1 MQKYLKKMTSPWVRF
16 SRKLAEKIE
25 KPRFIG
31 SFSSEEALSK
41 NMRLVIGEAKESK
54 TGFQVNFYWLI
65 DEWDGV
71 IADVKFQAFG
81 SAALLGAAE
90 AASELLIRKNYD
102 QAQKMQADFIDRHLR
117 DKKDKEAF
125 PEEEYRSLNLV
136 VDAIESAAKQ
146 CLDIT
151 LPEEYVPTP
160 IQPSVEGKPY
170 PGWDTLS
177 LKQQLAVLEEVIA
190 VDVRPYIELDAGGIE
205 IVSLTDGR
213 ELLIAYKGA
222 CTTCH
227 SSTGSTLQAIQQ
239 ILAAKVHPDI
249 RVIPDSSF
257 LGPKSH

>member
-1 MQKYLKKMTSPWVRF
+1 MRF

-31 SFSSEEALSK
+31 SFSAQEAISK
-41 NMRLVIGEAKESK
+41 NMRLVIGTAKEVKS
-54 TGFQVNFYWLI
+54 GFQVDFYWLV

-71 IADVKFQAFG
+71 IADVKFQSFG
-81 SAALLGAAE
+81 PAALLGAAE
-90 AASELLIRKNYD
+90 ATAELLIRKNYD
-102 QAQKMQADFIDRHLR
+102 QAQKIHADFIDRHLR

-125 PEEEYRSLNLV
+125 PEEEYRSLNLI
-136 VDAIESAAKQ
+136 VDSIECAAKQ
-146 CLDIT
+146 CVDII

-160 IQPSVEGKPY
+160 IQANLEGEPY
-170 PGWDTLS
+170 PGWDSLS
-177 LKQQLAVLEEVIA
+177 LKQQLVILEDVIA
-190 VDVRPYIELDAGGIE
+190 IDVRPYIELDAGGIE
-205 IVSLTDGR
+205 IVSLTNGR

-239 ILAAKVHPDI
+239 ILSLKIHPDI

-257 LGPKSH
+257 LG

>member
-1 MQKYLKKMTSPWVRF
+1 MQKYLKQMTSPWVRF

-25 KPRFIG
+25 KPRFMG
-31 SFSSEEALSK
+31 SFSSKEALSK
-41 NMRLVIGEAKESK
+41 NMRLVVGSAEEGK
-54 TGFQVNFYWLI
+54 TGFRVIFYWLV

-90 AASELLIRKNYD
+90 AVSELLIRKNYD

-125 PEEEYRSLNLV
+125 PEEEYHSLNLV
-136 VDAIESAAKQ
+136 VDAVEVASKQ
-146 CLDIT
+146 CLDIA

-160 IQPSVEGKPY
+160 MQAPIEGKPY

-177 LKQQLAVLEEVIA
+177 LKQQLAVIEEVIS

-205 IVSLTDGR
+205 IVSLTDGKD
-213 ELLIAYKGA
+213 LVIAYKGA

-239 ILAAKVHPDI
+239 ILSAKVHPNI

-257 LGPKSH
+257 LGPSMH